1 MFPTLLEVG
10 GFRLATYGVLVA
22 AGYLLG
28 IHWLSRRRERMGLSE
43 DSFWSL
49 IYWLFAGALL
59 GGKLLYLGV
68 EWRALASGELHPF
81 RDLRY
86 GFVFFGGVVGSMLA
100 GWAWCRKNAASF
112 AKLADFF
119 AVALPMGH
127 AVGRLGCL
135 AAGCCGGRPT
145 ELPWGVT
152 FSHPDSLV
160 SASLAGTPLHPFQVY
175 EGLANA
181 AVAFLCARVLARVEG
196 GTVRAGSGWAA
207 YLGLYGAARFA
218 LEFTRGDDRGQG
230 LWLLSP
236 SQAVGAAAALM
247 GAWWWTARRRP

>member
-1 MFPTLLEVG
+1 MFPTVLEVG
-10 GFRLATYGVLVA
+10 GFRLATYGLLVA

-28 IHWLSRRRERMGLSE
+28 IGWLARRRERMGLSE
-43 DSFWSL
+43 DAFWSL
-49 IYWLFAGALL
+49 VYWLFAGALL

-68 EWRALASGELHPF
+68 EWRSLLGGEIHPL

-100 GWAWCRKNAASF
+100 GALWCRRNGASF
-112 AKLADFF
+112 AKLSDFF
-119 AVALPMGH
+119 AVGLPMGH

-145 ELPWGVT
+145 ELPWGVAFT
-152 FSHPDSLV
+152 HPDALV
-160 SASLAGTPLHPFQVY
+160 APHLAGVPLHPFQVY

-181 AVAFLCARVLARVEG
+181 AVAYACSRVLARVEG
-196 GTVRAGSGWAA
+196 GALRPGSGWAA
-207 YLGLYGAARFA
+207 YLGLYGAARFL

-236 SQAVGAAAALM
+236 SQAVGLAAVFAAS
-247 GAWWWTARRRP
+247 WWWATRRRA